1 MREGLVSEFYF
12 RRYNRDRDRR
22 NELVLFRTKRG
33 RAVLAKAGRLTRSGR
48 LKLKSTLPP
57 SDPRGDE
64 GYA

>member
-1 MREGLVSEFYF
+1 MSTPAPWG
-12 RRYNRDRDRR
+12 R

-48 LKLKSTLPP
+48 LKPKSTLPP